1 MAYQFRE
8 RIAQRLAELTGL
20 PSEDLCRAVGNGRG
34 DSNEQY
40 RVSAAA
46 LRAVAGN
53 NSHHRDSTLFSLAT
67 TTADDLAT
75 RLADAWHDPT
85 ITAVASGPFVFFSV
99 PTTEFVSTTLSAIE
113 IGHHFCGTDHLK
125 PVGDKVTIVYDFPGL
140 GEDFTGSHWRA
151 LAMTSFSVKA
161 LKLRG
166 CESII
171 TKCRINMWNDTTGCM
186 LLLHRS
192 RDSKTKLL
200 ENAPAYLRELR
211 LEAVGLA
218 ETIPSFLAEATAM
231 MRDLQNQQTDAV
243 QLWKELWDAWSHG
256 MERDL
261 IAANFILK
269 PTTDELELGHVDRI
283 NAFCDV
289 LKSKEYISNGRV
301 AGELVMNLQEDQSGI
316 AVLIRPLPT
325 APDMTD
331 VVVVPTP
338 VLMDALTFLENSD
351 TPTLWVRA
359 ATKAYALGQSLGVA
373 RRAKL
378 DGMGDIS
385 EDIWIGVPYGLVDKL
400 EVGIESANSPVAYIE
415 QAELSMKKLSVNDDL
430 SDDEELVVTDSP
442 FADIDNGVP
451 SCAYVVEG
459 ESRTPPFTK
468 DRVAWFVAHSAI
480 TTQILQRPRLRS
492 FTFSWVPII
501 NHASDS
507 GVFLQYIHA
516 RLCNI
521 MLKSRTLHNTKAS
534 VDPLLHSSQALS
546 LVKTLSRYSGV
557 FAASINSLEP
567 NLLQQYLVDLAS
579 RISSVSY
586 SLRIKDQPEDIRE
599 ARMRLFSCAR
609 VILCSGLRLLGITPA
624 TRM

>member
-53 NSHHRDSTLFSLAT
+53 SSHHQDSTLFGLAT
-67 TTADDLAT
+67 TRADDLAT
-75 RLADAWHDPT
+75 RLADAWHDTT
-85 ITAVASGPFVFFSV
+85 ITAAASGPFVFFSV
-99 PTTEFVSTTLSAIE
+99 PTTEFVSATLSAIE
-113 IGHHFCGTDHLK
+113 NGHHFCGTYHLK

-166 CESII
+166 CHNII
-171 TKCRINMWNDTTGCM
+171 TKCRINMWNASTGCM
-186 LLLHRS
+186 LLLHRNK
-192 RDSKTKLL
+192 DSKRKLL
-200 ENAPAYLRELR
+200 DNAPAYLRELR

-218 ETIPSFLAEATAM
+218 ETTPSFLGEATAI

-243 QLWKELWDAWSHG
+243 QLWRELWDAWSLG

-261 IAANFILK
+261 LAANFILK
-269 PTTDELELGHVDRI
+269 PTTDELELGRVDRI
-283 NAFCDV
+283 SAFCDA
-289 LKSKEYISNGRV
+289 LKSNECISNGRV

-316 AVLIRPLPT
+316 AVVIRPLT
-325 APDMTD
+325 TTPDMAD
-331 VVVVPTP
+331 VVVPTP
-338 VLMDALTFLENSD
+338 VLMDALTFLENPD
-351 TPTLWVRA
+351 TPHLWVRA
-359 ATKAYALGQSLGVA
+359 ATKAYALGQSLCVA
-373 RRAKL
+373 RRTKL

-385 EDIWIGVPYGLVDKL
+385 EDIWIDVPYGLVDKL
-400 EVGIESANSPVAYIE
+400 GVGIESATSPIAYIQ

-430 SDDEELVVTDSP
+430 CDDEEFVLADSS
-442 FADIDNGVP
+442 FADIDKGVQ

-459 ESRTPPFTK
+459 EPRTPPFTK

-480 TTQILQRPRLRS
+480 TTQILQRPRSRS
-492 FTFSWVPII
+492 FTFSWAPII

-521 MLKSRTLHNTKAS
+521 MLKSRTLHNPKAM

-546 LVKTLSRYSGV
+546 LIKTLSRYSGV

-579 RISSVSY
+579 RISSASY

-609 VILCSGLRLLGITPA
+609 VILCSGLRLLGIIPA